1 MGGCVGGVCAEPDQ
15 DEGLAPIGIS
25 SSLPTRLDVVHQQ
38 TTKKL
43 VQTRDEKKKTYL
55 WCRNQI
61 VVTRTWL

>member
-43 VQTRDEKKKTYL
+43 VQTRDEK
-55 WCRNQI
+55 RR
-61 VVTRTWL
+61 RTCGVEPRLS